1 MLFFVVVR
9 YHHHFHHTTY
19 VDTQGHHILIDREDR
34 KSQLR
39 TFKESIAWLQKG
51 VPIMAFPEGMRS
63 RDGRLMEFKKGLFS
77 LAVKAN
83 VPIIPITLCHT
94 HAIMPTYSFFPV
106 QSGTGKVHVHVGDPI
121 YPTGKTEA
129 ELEVLVRNE
138 FLTHLPTDQLP
149 LPTTTTS
156 MDITIDDSVPTM
168 EEASTDIHSN

>member
-1 MLFFVVVR
+1 
-9 YHHHFHHTTY
+9 
-19 VDTQGHHILIDREDR
+19 LIDRDDR

-83 VPIIPITLCHT
+83 VPIVPITLCHT

-106 QSGTGKVHVHVGDPI
+106 QGGRGKVHAHVGDPI
-121 YPTGKTEA
+121 YPMGKTEM
-129 ELEVLVRNE
+129 ELEQLVRNE
-138 FLTHLPTDQLP
+138 FLAHLPPDQLP
-149 LPTTTTS
+149 LPIKNTNVEEPVS
-156 MDITIDDSVPTM
+156 AMKEEQITI
-168 EEASTDIHSN
+168 HQN